1 MNPKKR
7 RRLSR
12 IERIQPEVLAK
23 ELSGSRDLGMKRD
36 ALHLIRIV
44 LRKRCIS
51 PDEFREAVRTIGVFS
66 DFRKWKAQL
75 ETAYNRQSRKFKR
88 KARPYM
94 VEIYGSLGA
103 WETALQF
110 LSVRK
115 PSSAS
120 EIFFGMAILLELDKI
135 QDAKVLATRCR
146 RALSSAT
153 PAEQSLLLDTLARF
167 FERTHEW
174 DRAIAIWQQMP
185 PDQPFRRDALSGIVK
200 IHLAR
205 AFEAIERGLRLL
217 MKVKEQQN
225 SEASLCRS
233 AQDLEIT
240 LDAGKELLKF
250 KRGIEK
256 LLPKET
262 RKRFGISVGES

>member
-1 MNPKKR
+1 LTKR
-7 RRLSR
+7 RIL
-12 IERIQPEVLAK
+12 PE
-23 ELSGSRDLGMKRD
+23 
-36 ALHLIRIV
+36 
-44 LRKRCIS
+44 
-51 PDEFREAVRTIGVFS
+51 EFSQAVRIIGVFS
-66 DFRKWKAQL
+66 NTEKWKSEL
-75 ETAYNRQSRKFKR
+75 EATYNRQSGKFKR
-88 KARPYM
+88 KTRPYM
-94 VEIYGSLGA
+94 VEIYGSLGE

-110 LSVRK
+110 LSIRK
-115 PSSAS
+115 PSSVS
-120 EIFFGMAILLELDKI
+120 EMFFGMAILLELDKL

-153 PAEQSLLLDTLARF
+153 PSEQSLLLDTLARF
-167 FERTHEW
+167 FQRTRDW
-174 DRAIAIWQQMP
+174 DRAIAIWQQIP

-205 AFEAIERGLRLL
+205 AFEAIESGLRLL

-240 LDAGKELLKF
+240 LDAEKELLKF
-250 KRGIEK
+250 KRGIDK

-262 RKRFGISVGES
+262 RKQLGISLEES